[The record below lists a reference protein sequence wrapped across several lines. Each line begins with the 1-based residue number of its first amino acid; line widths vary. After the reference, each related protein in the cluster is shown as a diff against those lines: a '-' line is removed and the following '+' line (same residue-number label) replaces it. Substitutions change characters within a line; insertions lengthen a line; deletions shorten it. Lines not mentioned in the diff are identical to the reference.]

1 MHFKTLV
8 AVALVVTLA
17 GVGCKKDDGPG
28 ALPTDED
35 AIRSAVFSL
44 NPLDSAANV
53 SNSEEYAIDDGGL
66 QNMEYSEGSR
76 FPNNG
81 DVATP
86 INPLRWGRQ
95 VQSVS
100 KSVEVERLPG
110 DTLAVAHIT
119 KIVAGILHILAIRD
133 SGGVIDTVNV
143 TKAFVDTARRKVLF
157 ARIRRTIDP
166 RLNWRPIAISLVEGH
181 SPTDNFRIDSVEV
194 MTPRDT
200 VVVTD
205 PLNTWIRLGFF
216 IGGRGMVLIHPTDS
230 VRIRVTI
237 TSQDTSQ
244 DGSAKEFVVLHWG
257 ISRFNGYRH
266 RASIWFSSQSG
277 SPGSWTRVYDRTFYA
292 DSHPGIFN
300 AVIDALS
307 YKTLSDDGPEYSNKF
322 WGKPYRRL

>member
-1 MHFKTLV
+1 MRFKPW
-8 AVALVVTLA
+8 VVLSLGVMLA
-17 GVGCKKDDGPG
+17 AVGCRKDEGPD

-35 AIRSAVFSL
+35 AIKSALTSP
-44 NPLDSAANV
+44 NPLDTAANF
-53 SNSEEYAIDDGGL
+53 SNSEEYTIDDGGL
-66 QNMEYSEGSR
+66 QDIEYSEGSR

-81 DVATP
+81 KVAYP

-100 KSVEVERLPG
+100 KSVSVDRLQG
-110 DTLAVAHIT
+110 DSLAVATIT
-119 KIVAGILHILAIRD
+119 KIVAGTLHILARRD
-133 SGGVIDTVNV
+133 SGGVIDTNHY

-157 ARIRRTIDP
+157 ARIRRTVDP

-205 PLNTWIRLGFF
+205 PLSTWIRLGFF
-216 IGGRGMVLIHPTDS
+216 AGGRRMMLIWPADS

-244 DGSAKEFVVLHWG
+244 DGSAREFVVLHWG
-257 ISRFNGYRH
+257 ISRFNGHRH
-266 RASIWFSSQSG
+266 RAPIWFSSQSG
-277 SPGSWTRVYDRTFYA
+277 GPGSWTRIYERTFYP
-292 DSHPGIFN
+292 HPHSGLFN

-307 YKTLSDDGPEYSNKF
+307 YKTLADDGPEYSNKF
-322 WGKPYRRL
+322 WGKPYIRL